1 MSKNNNRLSSRQST
15 FTLLMKVAGIIG
27 ATALIAA
34 ALFFSIEG
42 IEDDD
47 DDAEGC
53 ESCTITITGTS
64 STNYTLTNGAVFCV
78 QAGATYSG
86 NIQRNNGN
94 DEVLICNHG
103 TISGSSMSFNK
114 GDNTIENHGTM
125 TNVTVQFNSSTD
137 ENQFNNHAG
146 ASATFS
152 TLNLY
157 TSDTEFHNYGSVTT
171 GSVILSSGATF
182 RNHTTGEVNSG
193 NVEANSNTEYRNEG
207 TWTVTGNLQVNSNGE
222 FNSEGDLSVSGNL
235 ENNNDFESSG
245 TLSVGGNFT
254 INSSAETDLSGT
266 ASIGGNLTV
275 NKDLVQSGLL
285 TIGGNMTVNGSG
297 DVEIGGNVFVD
308 GSLTNGGDIHGQDI
322 STGLYGTIQVD
333 GVTTQ
338 YGGGSLNDNL
348 DLCDTGRPAG
358 GMDTNWGS
366 ADPTVTYCVHTAASL
381 PVEWL
386 SFEAQPGPQGVELFW
401 MTAVESNN
409 DFFTVE
415 RSAESVG
422 FAPILVV
429 DGAGNSDM
437 PVEYRITDPTPPSGR
452 LSYRIRQ
459 TDFDG
464 KTSFSN
470 QVEVTFEVEEAS
482 LRVYPNPARDV
493 LNVDLLSNKQ
503 ETVNI
508 RILNLQGQ
516 EMQAERVEVQAGK
529 TNWQG
534 QIGSMAAGM
543 YLLQVLRSGSSKPE
557 TVRFVK
563 L

>member
-1 MSKNNNRLSSRQST
+1 MSKPNKRLSQGQSAT
-15 FTLLMKVAGIIG
+15 TSIMKVAGVIG

-47 DDAEGC
+47 DEDGC
-53 ESCTITITGTS
+53 DSCTITISGTNN
-64 STNYTLTNGAVFCV
+64 TNYTLTNGAVFCV
-78 QAGATYSG
+78 QAGATYTG
-86 NIQRNNGN
+86 NLQRNSGN
-94 DEVLICNHG
+94 DEVIICNHG

-137 ENQFNNHAG
+137 DNRFNNYAG
-146 ASATFS
+146 ASASFS

-157 TSDTEFHNYGSVTT
+157 SNDTEFHNHGAVTSGSI
-171 GSVILSSGATF
+171 ILSSGASF
-182 RNHTTGEVNSG
+182 RNHPTGVVNSG

-207 TWTVTGNLQVNSNGE
+207 TWTVTGNVQVNSNGE
-222 FNSEGDLSVSGNL
+222 FRNEGDMTVSGNV

-254 INSSAETDLSGT
+254 INGSAETDLAGT
-266 ASIGGNLTV
+266 AAITGNLTV
-275 NKDLVQSGLL
+275 NKDLEQSGLL

-297 DVEIGGNVFVD
+297 DVEINGNVFVD
-308 GSLTNGGDIHGQDI
+308 GNLTNAGDIHGKDPA
-322 STGLYGTIQVD
+322 TGLYGTIQIQ

-348 DLCDTGRPAG
+348 DVCDTGHPSG

-386 SFEAQPGPQGVELFW
+386 GFEAEPSEQGVELFW
-401 MTAVESNN
+401 MTAIESNN

-415 RSAESVG
+415 RSAESSG
-422 FAPILVV
+422 FTPVLVV

-452 LSYRIRQ
+452 LYYRIRQ

-470 QVEVTFEVEEAS
+470 QVEVTFEVEAAS
-482 LRVYPNPARDV
+482 VRVYPNPAKD
-493 LNVDLLSNKQ
+493 LINVDLLSNSQ
-503 ETVNI
+503 ETVLI

-516 EMQAERVEVQAGK
+516 EMQAERVEAQAGK

-534 QIGSMAAGM
+534 QIGSMPAGM
-543 YLLQVLRSGSSKPE
+543 YLLQVQRSGQSRPE

-563 L
+563 Q